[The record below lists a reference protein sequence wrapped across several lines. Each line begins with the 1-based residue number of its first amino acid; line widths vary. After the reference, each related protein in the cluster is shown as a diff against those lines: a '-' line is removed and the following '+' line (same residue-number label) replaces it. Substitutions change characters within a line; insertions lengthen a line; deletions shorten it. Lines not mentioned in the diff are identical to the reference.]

1 MLLGLYEALAS
12 HVRFGSKV
20 DIGLLPFDV
29 GGPWLRQETA
39 KSISHPNILR
49 VVPTIVPVCWSF
61 FGPLL
66 FMEFL
71 KSLPL
76 IALLVDVN

>member
-20 DIGLLPFDV
+20 DVGLLPFDV

-49 VVPTIVPVCWSF
+49 VVPTLIQFV
-61 FGPLL
+61 GA
-66 FMEFL
+66 FL
-71 KSLPL
+71 
-76 IALLVDVN
+76 AL